1 MKREKRKQSNEA
13 KMKKMTHKHENNL
26 TWIFTLYNP
35 PLRESNLKVSNDSII
50 TGADTGNGN
59 RRRRRH

>member
-1 MKREKRKQSNEA
+1 
-13 KMKKMTHKHENNL
+13 MKKMTYRHENKL

-50 TGADTGNGN
+50 TRADTGNGN